1 MKIRTDFVTN
11 SSSSSYLI
19 TLTITSTDDT
29 SLEFKGY
36 IDETSG
42 GYLSSG
48 GEVDPRNIAKASNVG
63 ELKSMLSSFETLSDS
78 EFCILDKNGEEIYA
92 WSEYEI
98 PGCPEDEEEAEDWI
112 FDVIRSEG
120 TGEYV
125 YQSLMSS
132 IDETIK
138 TIDDV
143 KSIAVE
149 CEGEHDGYETKAEVK
164 EKYVFD
170 KQTDSFSI
178 DLKATE
184 NDEDITDEMANHSYC
199 VDCGDDVLEFQ
210 LKLK

>member
-19 TLTITSTDDT
+19 TLTITSADDT
-29 SLEFKGY
+29 SLRFKGC

-42 GYLSSG
+42 GYLNDG
-48 GEVDPRNIAKASNVG
+48 GEVDPRIIGKASNVD
-63 ELKSMLSSFETLSDS
+63 ELKAMLSSFETLSDS
-78 EFCILDKNGEEIYA
+78 EFSILDRNGEESYV

-120 TGEYV
+120 IEEYV

-132 IDETIK
+132 IDEKIK